1 MLPLSEEFTLS
12 IYTACCGEC
21 QLLRDLGPAPLD
33 DLQENTK
40 PHSMMKLDLK
50 IILHISGAGS

>member
-1 MLPLSEEFTLS
+1 MLPLSDLH
-12 IYTACCGEC
+12 C
-21 QLLRDLGPAPLD
+21 LLWRVPVTEDLGPAPLD